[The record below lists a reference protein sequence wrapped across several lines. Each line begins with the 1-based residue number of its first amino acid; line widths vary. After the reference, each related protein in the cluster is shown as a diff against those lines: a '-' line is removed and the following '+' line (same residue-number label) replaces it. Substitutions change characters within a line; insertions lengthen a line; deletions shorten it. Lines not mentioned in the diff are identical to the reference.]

1 MKKVIIYTILIF
13 SLLATACNLTQD
25 VEIELPA
32 YESQTMVECY
42 LIPGQPFA
50 ALITKSA
57 AYFDPFPRTPEQ
69 FLEQTLLNGAE
80 VRITYGNTTVRLV
93 NRIFVNPFTGQIFNY
108 VANTSVPALFNQP
121 FNLEVITDEK
131 SSITAT
137 TSIPA
142 RVPIDSTV
150 VEFNPKDSM
159 ARVLVYW
166 TDNPNEK
173 NFYRRTQAVGSR
185 DSVTIDFPLDDTFND
200 NSKFVVGSGF
210 DFAVG
215 DTVFNTIYHLTPEHF
230 RFLNSVFNATAANG
244 NPFAQPSTIQSNVKG
259 NKNPLG
265 IFTGLTF
272 EERMTIIKK

>member
-1 MKKVIIYTILIF
+1 MKKTIVYIIVINILF
-13 SLLATACNLTQD
+13 AACNLTQD
-25 VEIELPA
+25 IEIELPN

-69 FLEQTLLNGAE
+69 FLEQTLVDGAE
-80 VRITYGNTTVRLV
+80 VNITYGNTTVKLT
-93 NRIFVNPFTGQIFNY
+93 NQIFVNPFTGQIFNY
-108 VANTSVPALFNQP
+108 VAPTLVPALFNQP
-121 FNLEVITDEK
+121 FHLEVITDEK
-131 SSITAT
+131 SPITAT
-137 TSIPA
+137 TFIPT

-150 VEFNPKDSM
+150 VEFNPKDSL

-166 TDNPNEK
+166 TDNQNEQ
-173 NFYRRTQAVGSR
+173 NFYRRTQAVGTR
-185 DSVTIDFPLDDTFND
+185 DSITIDFPLDDTFND

-215 DTVFNTIYHLTPEHF
+215 DTVFNTIYHLTPDHF
-230 RFLNSVFNATAANG
+230 TFLNSVFNAAAGNG

-265 IFTGLTF
+265 IFTGLTL
-272 EERMTIIKK
+272 EERMTIIGK

>member
-1 MKKVIIYTILIF
+1 MKKIIIYIF
-13 SLLATACNLTQD
+13 IITNILATACNLTQD
-25 VEIELPA
+25 IEIELPD

-42 LIPGQPFA
+42 LVPGQPFA

-57 AYFDPFPRTPEQ
+57 AYFDPFPRTADQ
-69 FLEQTLLNGAE
+69 FLQQTLVDGAE
-80 VRITYGNTTVRLV
+80 VTITYGNTTVKLT

-108 VANTSVPALFNQP
+108 VANAVVPALFNQP

-131 SSITAT
+131 SPITAT
-137 TSIPA
+137 TFIPA

-150 VEFNPKDSM
+150 IEFNPRDSL

-166 TDNPNEK
+166 TDNQNEK
-173 NFYRRTQAVGSR
+173 NFYRRIQAVGRR
-185 DSVTIDFPLDDTFND
+185 DSITIDFPLDDTFND

-215 DTVFNTIYHLTPEHF
+215 DTVFNAIYHLTPDHF
-230 RFLNSVFNATAANG
+230 NFLNSVFNAAAGNG

-259 NKNPLG
+259 DKNPLG

-272 EERMTIIKK
+272 EERMTIIRK